1 MYFLQ
6 NRQTEGYMQVD
17 DDDAPNYTN
26 NGGIMEIHPQDGENC
41 QRWDL
46 FYLGDGYYR
55 MESAVSGYAVTVPAG
70 DETDLMGYSAS
81 TSGIA
86 ASVSS
91 LTFSEEELAEIASRM
106 PTFTYE
112 RKNIEQ

>member
-1 MYFLQ
+1 M
-6 NRQTEGYMQVD
+6 
-17 DDDAPNYTN
+17 
-26 NGGIMEIHPQDGENC
+26 
-41 QRWDL
+41 
-46 FYLGDGYYR
+46 
-55 MESAVSGYAVTVPAG
+55 VPY
-70 DETDLMGYSAS
+70 TDLMGYLAA

-112 RKNIEQ
+112 GGGDA